1 MTLYK
6 LVKNILVEDEEA
18 RDSDKALIWRVL
30 AKKGLLRTMQDG
42 DRFIYVLAYSGLEQ
56 APTLESITRARRKV
70 QEENPELM
78 GSKEIQAQRE
88 SMSKGHPIDMFVNM

>member
-6 LVKNILVEDEEA
+6 LVKNILREDEEA

-78 GSKEIQAQRE
+78 GSAEIQAKRE
-88 SMSKGHPIDMFVNM
+88 SMSKGHPIDMFANM